1 VRFDRNIRLRH
12 LEQLKRGRRC
22 QEPAR
27 RLVKSREGSA

>member
-12 LEQLKRGRRC
+12 LEQLKRGRRR

-27 RLVKSREGSA
+27 RLVESREGSA